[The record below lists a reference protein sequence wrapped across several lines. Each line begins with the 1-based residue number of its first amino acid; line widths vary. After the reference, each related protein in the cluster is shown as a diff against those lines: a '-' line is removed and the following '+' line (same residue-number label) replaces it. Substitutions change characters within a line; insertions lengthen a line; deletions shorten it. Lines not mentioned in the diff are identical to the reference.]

1 MADTVLTVINDTS
14 WTEIQQG
21 TAGTISNT
29 SEKDVF
35 LIEDTVQPSADI
47 KLGFFLRPGK
57 PTVYTLATGQKV
69 FARGVIPKVTLAV
82 TEE

>member
-1 MADTVLTVINDTS
+1 MADTVLTTIDNVS
-14 WTEIQQG
+14 WTEVQQG

-35 LIEDTVQPSADI
+35 LREDTVQPAASV
-47 KLGFFLRPGK
+47 KLGFLLRPGRD
-57 PTVYTLATGQKV
+57 TVYTLATGQKV
-69 FARGVIPKVTLAV
+69 FARSMILGVKLAV

>member
-1 MADTVLTVINDTS
+1 MADTVFAIIDAIS
-14 WTEIQQG
+14 WTEVQQG

-47 KLGFFLRPGK
+47 KLGFLLRPGRD
-57 PTVYTLATGQKV
+57 TVYTLATGQKV